1 MSDSPPDIDGLS
13 LEALKGLVVR
23 QLEEIAGLKSEIT
36 ALREEVARLK
46 ELKGRP
52 RLKPSGM
59 DKKAAERRQTKA
71 RRKQAR
77 RGKKKARLRI
87 DEDRRLEVEAPPGSR
102 FKGTEDY
109 VVQDLVIHPHTVR
122 YRRERWV
129 TPSGETLVASL
140 PSGIEGHF
148 GPALRRFVLALYHQ
162 GQSTVGRV
170 VGLLGSLGVAI
181 SKRQVMRLLNE
192 GQARFTG
199 EAGAVLRAGLEG
211 AAWISVDD
219 TGARHRNRN
228 GVCTQIGND
237 RFASFATGF
246 SKSRRNFLELLRAG
260 HEDYLVNDAALAYM
274 RRRNLAGPVIAR
286 LAGAEQHHFADQAAW
301 SGHLKALGIT
311 ALEVQPDPVKIATEG
326 ALWGSITGHG
336 LLAGG
341 VILSDDAGQFNV
353 GEHALCWVHA
363 ERLVHRLDSFT
374 RWQTD
379 AKERIRTRIWWLYA
393 DLKAYRERPTRRRR
407 RELRRRFDDI
417 FTTRTGFATL
427 DKLLKRLHA
436 NKAELLLV
444 LERPEVPLNTNSSEN
459 DIRCQVTRRKISGG
473 TRCEAGRE
481 ARDAFLGLMKT
492 CAKQGISFWDYLGD
506 RLKVADAPPI
516 PYLPNLVKQRPSP
529 A

>member
-1 MSDSPPDIDGLS
+1 MTGPAVARTG
-13 LEALKGLVVR
+13 
-23 QLEEIAGLKSEIT
+23 T
-36 ALREEVARLK
+36 ALP
-46 ELKGRP
+46 GG
-52 RLKPSGM
+52 SN
-59 DKKAAERRQTKA
+59 AA
-71 RRKQAR
+71 
-77 RGKKKARLRI
+77 
-87 DEDRRLEVEAPPGSR
+87 S
-102 FKGTEDY
+102 
-109 VVQDLVIHPHTVR
+109 
-122 YRRERWV
+122 
-129 TPSGETLVASL
+129 
-140 PSGIEGHF
+140 
-148 GPALRRFVLALYHQ
+148 
-162 GQSTVGRV
+162 
-170 VGLLGSLGVAI
+170 
-181 SKRQVMRLLNE
+181 
-192 GQARFTG
+192 
-199 EAGAVLRAGLEG
+199 AG
-211 AAWISVDD
+211 
-219 TGARHRNRN
+219 
-228 GVCTQIGND
+228 
-237 RFASFATGF
+237 F
-246 SKSRRNFLELLRAG
+246 
-260 HEDYLVNDAALAYM
+260 
-274 RRRNLAGPVIAR
+274 
-286 LAGAEQHHFADQAAW
+286 
-301 SGHLKALGIT
+301 
-311 ALEVQPDPVKIATEG
+311 
-326 ALWGSITGHG
+326 

-516 PYLPNLVKQRPSP
+516 PYLPNQIGRAHV
-529 A
+529 